1 MSQKDEKR
9 KGLSPFLRTIIS
21 GYVLYIAYELILQL
35 KAGKVA
41 EGQRLFVLISIIVF
55 VVSSIWMFWS
65 VYKDVKAQ
73 KAEDAAEAARMAEAE
88 ANVAEEELR
97 DAEDEDIGELAGE
110 IAPKDI
116 YGEDEDKN

>member
-1 MSQKDEKR
+1 MVSQKDEKR

-21 GYVLYIAYELILQL
+21 AYVLYIAYELILQL

-73 KAEDAAEAARMAEAE
+73 KAEDAAEAVRMAEAE
-88 ANVAEEELR
+88 ANVAEEKLR
-97 DAEDEDIGELAGE
+97 DVEDEDIGELAGE

-116 YGEDEDKN
+116 Y